1 MSFLAWKELSID
13 IKTLTDE
20 ELFFLFQIEKGWQKK
35 LGKFLEKNPDKFPE
49 YWERIKEE
57 VQVILKMR
65 FPGYFLITQ
74 DFLVWGDGV
83 GIRRGP
89 GRGSAGGCLVAFLM
103 DITKIDP
110 IKYNLLFS
118 RFLNA
123 DRISMPD
130 IDNDIETDRRDE
142 VKEYIKKKYGEDKV
156 ASISTFGTMKVRG
169 GIKDIIRSLNLGG
182 SKSEAFKLADL
193 INNSMPDEAEI
204 TFDEAC
210 QRSPEFKALVWYPSD
225 EEIANGWKLKLA
237 AGELPSKFPLV
248 GLHIRK
254 LEGII
259 RQTGTHAAGVVISPE
274 KLSRILPI
282 AIDKNNVTVTASS
295 GKMVEDAGFLKID
308 LLGLNTLSIIQRC
321 VENIKKT
328 RNFELK
334 GMPLSGISLVPNESE
349 EDFEKRLEGE
359 SEGVIQAS
367 RAYRLLRS
375 GKTEGIFQCESSV
388 AKSLLQDL
396 QVNSI
401 EDISIVLALNRPGP
415 LKAGLTKEFGG
426 RKFGTIPWELPHPST
441 EKILGPTF
449 SILCIA
455 KGQPVYNPKTG
466 RNISIE
472 QIPSHALVQSYNQ
485 QNNTSVLNFSA
496 QTRYNGIKSVKKY
509 TLITGYEI
517 ICTEDHVVETCL
529 GEMSIGKAFD
539 RQLSIALPKTLRV
552 EQAHPTTFIQKEK
565 LRILGLLISEGSLAN
580 STAIHFTSSEEVL
593 KQDFLTRMKNAYP
606 RCKIERF
613 PGRTEGAEGFTVSKD
628 DTQYTNESIRLN
640 YIPNDLLVDLRKWGL
655 KYNHAAASTTE
666 GGCNSHTKF
675 IPDFV
680 FTLDRE
686 SKLIFVGALW
696 DGDGCCARE
705 QSSFFYTTS
714 SLRLAQ
720 DLVLLLRQLGFLP
733 TFFARNDGAYRVGLP
748 PEQYSIVSKYCIV
761 ERKKDIIYEGDGE
774 KMTTLNRQLVMER
787 IQSTGLRASE
797 VARRSQIS
805 LSTIS
810 NYSQSTKANPN
821 VMWCTA
827 VRKIA
832 KGIDDPVLKQLMS
845 DIYWVPI
852 KKAEEIGDSEV
863 YDLQMEDSSN
873 PWFIGGFGGIVLH
886 NCYQE
891 QCMQLAVAC
900 AGFTMAESDTLRKC
914 IRKGSLIQMADGS
927 RKAIETVQVGE
938 EVLSLTEKGLITFK
952 KVISKFENGS
962 AKLVRLITNKGFLD
976 LTSSHKLLTGISWQ
990 PISQLRVGD
999 LIAFPNK
1006 FPKKEDQQF
1015 KYASNRRKFQRQH
1028 LRLLGYLIGDGNTT
1042 TGTPHF
1048 FNKEQEVLADY
1059 EQQLYSLVCG
1069 RGFDKEDVKN
1079 SIRRDLHPKTGSITL
1094 TPSGTLGQALIK
1106 LCKDCDVYDKYSY
1119 EKTIPE
1125 EIFSYPLSYIKNIIG
1140 TLWTTDGCI
1149 EESNDRLS
1157 YASTSKVLVLQ
1168 IIALLLKYGIRSYF
1182 NVKPK
1187 TKENYHDS
1195 YELFITNTRDIKIFA
1210 MCFQEQIVGPKVE
1223 RLSRLVEYREK
1234 MKANYNGSD
1243 MIPLSFRE
1251 KICKQIATQ
1260 ILSISQLERQLG
1272 WAHNSLNIFA
1282 AHRQSK
1288 GYSRS
1293 SLKEVAEAL
1302 GDPIL
1307 FNIACN
1313 DIEWVEI
1320 LAIEELE
1327 QEDEVYDL
1335 EIEDTHNY
1343 IANNVIVHN
1352 CIGKKNLEL
1361 MVKFEK
1367 QFIEGCYKRHS
1378 GFDTIIEYELLEEN
1392 PDGSVKRIMNKGTL
1406 AQRMWKEI
1414 LFFASYGFNKS
1425 HSVSYAH
1432 NTYYTAFLKAN
1443 YPAEFWAA
1451 QLSYESDQV
1460 KINRMIMEAKNN
1472 GIKIL
1477 PVSINTSSLGYE
1489 SESPTTIRR
1498 SLGTLKAVGG
1508 AAIEELCAH
1517 RPYQDLVDFLQ
1528 KCNMRKINKKTL
1540 RALICAG
1547 AFDEFNISRKTLDE
1561 KIQDCKMKLDKWCK
1575 RRLDA
1580 YIKFAG
1586 AHKTC
1591 VSKPSEQDLI
1601 RLSDPTSGNEEAFIK
1616 KDEPKYS
1623 RIRHISRLTLKKWL
1637 EIKDGIRAEEDD
1649 ETLEEAQQA
1658 QLKALVNKWEAKA
1671 NQIFQEGEWS
1681 YNFIER
1687 EEDKNEWPLEILIA
1701 NEKEVYGTAV
1711 SAHVFDKYLNIE
1723 KRVDEKFPTNRYTLD
1738 QTVDSLG
1745 SGMEVVLMVEV
1756 LGCSR
1761 QFPYKK
1767 DPTKFVRLF
1776 QIEDRFGTQELTVFE
1791 KSYDDFIEDEKG
1803 TPVRVL
1809 SAGNIIV
1816 CKAKASHYGTR
1827 KSLVYE
1833 KCLKLV
1839 ASRRR

>member
-35 LGKFLEKNPDKFPE
+35 LGRFLEKNPEKFPE

-182 SKSEAFKLADL
+182 NKSEAFKLADL

-274 KLSRILPI
+274 KLSRILPM

-328 RNFELK
+328 RNLELK
-334 GMPLSGISLVPNESE
+334 GMPLSGVSLVPNESE

-396 QVNSI
+396 QANSI

-441 EKILGPTF
+441 EKILGPTY
-449 SILCIA
+449 SIL
-455 KGQPVYNPKTG
+455 
-466 RNISIE
+466 
-472 QIPSHALVQSYNQ
+472 
-485 QNNTSVLNFSA
+485 
-496 QTRYNGIKSVKKY
+496 
-509 TLITGYEI
+509 
-517 ICTEDHVVETCL
+517 
-529 GEMSIGKAFD
+529 
-539 RQLSIALPKTLRV
+539 
-552 EQAHPTTFIQKEK
+552 
-565 LRILGLLISEGSLAN
+565 
-580 STAIHFTSSEEVL
+580 
-593 KQDFLTRMKNAYP
+593 
-606 RCKIERF
+606 
-613 PGRTEGAEGFTVSKD
+613 
-628 DTQYTNESIRLN
+628 
-640 YIPNDLLVDLRKWGL
+640 
-655 KYNHAAASTTE
+655 
-666 GGCNSHTKF
+666 
-675 IPDFV
+675 V
-680 FTLDRE
+680 F
-686 SKLIFVGALW
+686 
-696 DGDGCCARE
+696 
-705 QSSFFYTTS
+705 
-714 SLRLAQ
+714 
-720 DLVLLLRQLGFLP
+720 
-733 TFFARNDGAYRVGLP
+733 
-748 PEQYSIVSKYCIV
+748 
-761 ERKKDIIYEGDGE
+761 
-774 KMTTLNRQLVMER
+774 
-787 IQSTGLRASE
+787 
-797 VARRSQIS
+797 
-805 LSTIS
+805 
-810 NYSQSTKANPN
+810 
-821 VMWCTA
+821 
-827 VRKIA
+827 
-832 KGIDDPVLKQLMS
+832 
-845 DIYWVPI
+845 
-852 KKAEEIGDSEV
+852 
-863 YDLQMEDSSN
+863 
-873 PWFIGGFGGIVLH
+873 
-886 NCYQE
+886 QE

-900 AGFTMAESDTLRKC
+900 AGFTMSESDTLRK
-914 IRKGSLIQMADGS
+914 A
-927 RKAIETVQVGE
+927 
-938 EVLSLTEKGLITFK
+938 
-952 KVISKFENGS
+952 
-962 AKLVRLITNKGFLD
+962 
-976 LTSSHKLLTGISWQ
+976 
-990 PISQLRVGD
+990 
-999 LIAFPNK
+999 
-1006 FPKKEDQQF
+1006 
-1015 KYASNRRKFQRQH
+1015 
-1028 LRLLGYLIGDGNTT
+1028 
-1042 TGTPHF
+1042 
-1048 FNKEQEVLADY
+1048 
-1059 EQQLYSLVCG
+1059 
-1069 RGFDKEDVKN
+1069 
-1079 SIRRDLHPKTGSITL
+1079 
-1094 TPSGTLGQALIK
+1094 
-1106 LCKDCDVYDKYSY
+1106 
-1119 EKTIPE
+1119 
-1125 EIFSYPLSYIKNIIG
+1125 
-1140 TLWTTDGCI
+1140 
-1149 EESNDRLS
+1149 
-1157 YASTSKVLVLQ
+1157 
-1168 IIALLLKYGIRSYF
+1168 
-1182 NVKPK
+1182 
-1187 TKENYHDS
+1187 
-1195 YELFITNTRDIKIFA
+1195 
-1210 MCFQEQIVGPKVE
+1210 
-1223 RLSRLVEYREK
+1223 
-1234 MKANYNGSD
+1234 
-1243 MIPLSFRE
+1243 
-1251 KICKQIATQ
+1251 
-1260 ILSISQLERQLG
+1260 
-1272 WAHNSLNIFA
+1272 
-1282 AHRQSK
+1282 
-1288 GYSRS
+1288 
-1293 SLKEVAEAL
+1293 
-1302 GDPIL
+1302 
-1307 FNIACN
+1307 
-1313 DIEWVEI
+1313 
-1320 LAIEELE
+1320 
-1327 QEDEVYDL
+1327 
-1335 EIEDTHNY
+1335 
-1343 IANNVIVHN
+1343 
-1352 CIGKKNLEL
+1352 IGKKNLEL

-1367 QFIEGCYKRHS
+1367 QFIEGCYKKHT
-1378 GFDTIIEYELLEEN
+1378 GFDVVVEYEILEEN
-1392 PDGSVKRIMNKGTL
+1392 PDGSVKRVMKKGTI
-1406 AQRMWKEI
+1406 AQRMWQEI
-1414 LFFASYGFNKS
+1414 VFFASYGFNAS
-1425 HSVSYAH
+1425 HSVAYAH

-1489 SESPTTIRR
+1489 SESPIIIRR

-1508 AAIEELCAH
+1508 AAIEELCVH
-1517 RPYQDLVDFLQ
+1517 RPYQDPVDFLQ

-1547 AFDEFNISRKTLDE
+1547 AFDEFNIPRKTLDE
-1561 KIQDCKMKLDKWCK
+1561 KIQDCKFKLDKWCK

-1580 YIKFAG
+1580 YVKFAG

-1591 VSKPSEQDLI
+1591 VSKPSEQDLV

-1637 EIKDGIRAEEDD
+1637 EIKGGIQAEEE

-1658 QLKALVNKWEAKA
+1658 QLKVLVNKWEAKA

-1681 YNFIER
+1681 YNFVVS
-1687 EEDKNEWPLEILIA
+1687 EEDKNEWPLEMLIA

-1711 SAHVFDKYLNIE
+1711 SAHVFDKYPNIE

-1745 SGMEVVLMVEV
+1745 SGMEVVLIVEV

-1776 QIEDRFGTQELTVFE
+1776 QIEDRFGAQELTVFE

-1803 TPVRVL
+1803 TPIRVL

-1839 ASRRR
+1839 VSGRR